1 MFEHLYDCGVIETEP
16 NPVRAI
22 AIQLHRV
29 AAEHAGGLREG
40 LTRECALAELAAIST
55 DPDLL
60 AEAAAAHAIGD
71 NWYAIVAVDLLIEAG
86 ADQARIDGFAGLL
99 GEGDPS

>member
-1 MFEHLYDCGVIETEP
+1 VIETDP
-16 NPVRAI
+16 NVVRAVAVELYRI
-22 AIQLHRV
+22 
-29 AAEHAGGLREG
+29 AAEHAGGFREG
-40 LTRECALAELAAIST
+40 LTRECALAELAALST

-86 ADQARIDGFAGLL
+86 ADQAQIGVHAGLL
-99 GEGDPS
+99 GDTG